1 MNEITKKNDDLA
13 VSNIETGQ
21 LAKSRNFLFANFG
34 RRMTAT
40 QNILFSLALL
50 HSKVEDGDYAYST
63 FTREDLEQF
72 ITDSKYLTGKR
83 GRILKDMEAVGTNSM
98 LLYDEKMMTD
108 PANGKLT
115 GVLIFASY
123 SYDAGVYS
131 FTFNT
136 SKVLLDGRLST
147 PILEILKRD
156 EVNPIVYNLDVFS
169 KLTFG
174 GQFLYER
181 ILLATNE
188 ERRSLTFNLE
198 DLRNLFGAV
207 GTSMQRFDALNRKH
221 LTPAVD
227 SINEF
232 AQIGVAF
239 ETIKQSRKIVGVKL
253 FWTLEKVNIP
263 ASNKQVTTAHE
274 LFVELTLMEVDDKVL
289 LEKLST
295 IQKMTIGE
303 AKDVISEAIAFKKDI
318 LVAHELFT
326 ELTLMEVDNKQLLDK
341 LSTIQKM
348 TIGEAKKVVAEAIA
362 LKRSILDS
370 KKETIEGETEED
382 LQKAIKAKQ
391 AKEAE
396 KNASQSQN
404 SEPIE
409 VPDFEEE
416 EAPAEEENED
426 LAIFFEKLGKVSK
439 KTKEDITKVSQS
451 FEADELAGLLE
462 YAYSIYLAQGKTL
475 AFLVKVLQNWEENG
489 IKTLVEAIEFQKV
502 NYAQQTQKQAK
513 KPAKQ
518 AKKEPKTNIPHWS
531 SMHPDNADKQEN
543 NILAPDFMEKLIE
556 TQIAMEIFDKPEGI
570 AEREKRQ
577 KEIDEALA
585 KRDELEAKK
594 WELLGRPDTLEEKE

>member
-72 ITDSKYLTGKR
+72 ITDSKYSMGKK

-123 SYDAGVYS
+123 SYDAGLYS

-136 SKVLLDGRLST
+136 SKVLLDGKLAT

-174 GQFLYER
+174 GQFLYEQ

-188 ERRSLTFNLE
+188 ERRSITFNLE

-239 ETIKQSRKIVGVKL
+239 DTIKQSRKIVGVKL

-274 LFVELTLMEVDDKVL
+274 LFAELTLMKVDNKSLLEKLSTVQKMTIGEAKDVVAEAIAFKKDILVAHELFTELTLMEVDDKVL

-303 AKDVISEAIAFKKDI
+303 AK
-318 LVAHELFT
+318 
-326 ELTLMEVDNKQLLDK
+326 
-341 LSTIQKM
+341 
-348 TIGEAKKVVAEAIA
+348 KVVAEAIA
-362 LKRSILDS
+362 LKKSILDS
-370 KKETIEGETEED
+370 KKETIEEEEGA
-382 LQKAIKAKQ
+382 LQKTINEKRNKEASSKQ
-391 AKEAE
+391 AIF
-396 KNASQSQN
+396 SQN
-404 SEPIE
+404 SGLTNDE
-409 VPDFEEE
+409 VVEET
-416 EAPAEEENED
+416 PLAEY
-426 LAIFFEKLGKVSK
+426 FTKHSKLSK
-439 KTKEDITKVSQS
+439 KNRELIAEISQS
-451 FEADELAGLLE
+451 FEADEAFKMLE
-462 YAYSIYLAQGKTL
+462 FADEIKVWENGKT
-475 AFLVKVLQNWEENG
+475 FGFIISVLKEWAENG
-489 IKTLVEAIEFQKV
+489 IKTLKDAEEFYKV
-502 NYAQQTQKQAK
+502 NYNDIPEKAPKSTKST
-513 KPAKQ
+513 KP
-518 AKKEPKTNIPHWS
+518 KESKSNVPKWS
-531 SMHPDNADKQEN
+531 SMHPDNADKEEPKPTQEDMDRLKSIHTKLGIFN
-543 NILAPDFMEKLIE
+543 TPKAIADREKL
-556 TQIAMEIFDKPEGI
+556 Q
-570 AEREKRQ
+570 KR
-577 KEIDEALA
+577 IDEA
-585 KRDELEAKK
+585 EA
-594 WELLGRPDTLEEKE
+594 TEK

>member
-40 QNILFSLALL
+40 QNTLFSLALL

-72 ITDSKYLTGKR
+72 ITDSKYSEGKK

-174 GQFLYER
+174 GQILYER

-188 ERRSLTFNLE
+188 ERRSLTFDLE

-207 GTSMQRFDALNRKH
+207 GSSMQRFDALNRKH

-239 ETIKQSRKIVGVKL
+239 DTIRKSRKIVGVKL
-253 FWTLEKVNIP
+253 FWTLEKVNVP
-263 ASNKQVTTAHE
+263 ASQAQINT
-274 LFVELTLMEVDDKVL
+274 
-289 LEKLST
+289 
-295 IQKMTIGE
+295 
-303 AKDVISEAIAFKKDI
+303 
-318 LVAHELFT
+318 AHELFT
-326 ELTLMEVDNKQLLDK
+326 ELTLMEVDNKQLLEK
-341 LSTIQKM
+341 LSNVQKK
-348 TIGEAKKVVAEAIA
+348 TIGEAKDVVAEAIA
-362 LKRSILDS
+362 LKKSILAAHELFTELTLMEVDNKQLLEKLSNVQNMTIGEAKDVVAEAIALKKSILES
-370 KKETIEGETEED
+370 KKETIEEED
-382 LQKAIKAKQ
+382 ALQEAINNKREQ
-391 AKEAE
+391 EAE
-396 KNASQSQN
+396 KQAILSQN
-404 SEPIE
+404 SGLTALADFLETSDTNE
-409 VPDFEEE
+409 VVEETPLADYFKKHENLSKKNREVIMEISKSFE
-416 EAPAEEENED
+416 PAEALKMLELADDIKAWEN
-426 LAIFFEKLGKVSK
+426 GKTFGFIVAMLREWAENGV
-439 KTKEDITKVSQS
+439 KTVSQAES
-451 FEADELAGLLE
+451 F
-462 YAYSIYLAQGKTL
+462 Y
-475 AFLVKVLQNWEENG
+475 
-489 IKTLVEAIEFQKV
+489 KV
-502 NYAQQTQKQAK
+502 NYNDIPEKAPTAK
-513 KPAKQ
+513 KPSKP
-518 AKKEPKTNIPHWS
+518 KEGKSNVPKWS
-531 SMHPDNADKQEN
+531 NPDYKNELDPK
-543 NILAPDFMEKLIE
+543 I
-556 TQIAMEIFDKPEGI
+556 
-570 AEREKRQ
+570 
-577 KEIDEALA
+577 IDELIAFHELYGTLDTPEA
-585 KRDELEAKK
+585 QEEIAQKRAEIEKKRAELEAKK
-594 WELLGRPDTLEEKE
+594 WELLGKLDKA

>member
-40 QNILFSLALL
+40 QNTLFSLALL

-72 ITDSKYLTGKR
+72 ITDSKYSEGKK

-174 GQFLYER
+174 GQILYER

-188 ERRSLTFNLE
+188 ERRSLTFDLE

-207 GTSMQRFDALNRKH
+207 GSSMQRFDALNRKH

-239 ETIKQSRKIVGVKL
+239 DTIRKSRKIVGVKL
-253 FWTLEKVNIP
+253 FWTLEKVNVP
-263 ASNKQVTTAHE
+263 ASQAQINT
-274 LFVELTLMEVDDKVL
+274 
-289 LEKLST
+289 
-295 IQKMTIGE
+295 
-303 AKDVISEAIAFKKDI
+303 
-318 LVAHELFT
+318 AHELFT
-326 ELTLMEVDNKQLLDK
+326 ELTLMEVDNKQLLEK
-341 LSTIQKM
+341 LSNVQKK
-348 TIGEAKKVVAEAIA
+348 TIGEAKDVVAEAIA
-362 LKRSILDS
+362 LKKSILAARELFTELTLMEVDNKQLLEKLSNVQNMTIGEAKDVVAEAIALKKSILES
-370 KKETIEGETEED
+370 KKETIEEED
-382 LQKAIKAKQ
+382 ALQEAINNKREQ
-391 AKEAE
+391 EAE
-396 KNASQSQN
+396 KQAILSQN
-404 SEPIE
+404 SGLTALADFLETSDTNE
-409 VPDFEEE
+409 VVEETPLADYFKKHENLSKKNREVIMEISKSFE
-416 EAPAEEENED
+416 PAEALKMLELADDIKAWEN
-426 LAIFFEKLGKVSK
+426 GKTFGFIVAMLREWAENDV
-439 KTKEDITKVSQS
+439 KTVSQAES
-451 FEADELAGLLE
+451 F
-462 YAYSIYLAQGKTL
+462 Y
-475 AFLVKVLQNWEENG
+475 
-489 IKTLVEAIEFQKV
+489 KV
-502 NYAQQTQKQAK
+502 NYNDIPEKAPTAK
-513 KPAKQ
+513 KPSKP
-518 AKKEPKTNIPHWS
+518 KEGKSNVPKWS
-531 SMHPDNADKQEN
+531 NPDYKNELDPK
-543 NILAPDFMEKLIE
+543 I
-556 TQIAMEIFDKPEGI
+556 
-570 AEREKRQ
+570 
-577 KEIDEALA
+577 IDELIAFHELYGTLDTPEAQEEIAQKRAEIEKKLA
-585 KRDELEAKK
+585 ELEAKK
-594 WELLGRPDTLEEKE
+594 WELLGKLDKA

>member
-40 QNILFSLALL
+40 QNTLFSLALL

-72 ITDSKYLTGKR
+72 ITDSKYSEGKK

-174 GQFLYER
+174 GQILYER

-188 ERRSLTFNLE
+188 ERRSLTFDLE

-207 GTSMQRFDALNRKH
+207 GSSMQRFDALNRKH

-239 ETIKQSRKIVGVKL
+239 DTIRKSRKIVGVKL
-253 FWTLEKVNIP
+253 FWTLEKVNVP
-263 ASNKQVTTAHE
+263 ASQAQINT
-274 LFVELTLMEVDDKVL
+274 
-289 LEKLST
+289 
-295 IQKMTIGE
+295 
-303 AKDVISEAIAFKKDI
+303 
-318 LVAHELFT
+318 AHELFT
-326 ELTLMEVDNKQLLDK
+326 ELTLMEVDNKQLLEK
-341 LSTIQKM
+341 LSNVQNM
-348 TIGEAKKVVAEAIA
+348 TIGEAKDVVAEAIA
-362 LKRSILDS
+362 LKKSILAARELFTELTLMEVDNKQLLEKLSNVQNMTIGEAKDVVAEAIALKKSILES
-370 KKETIEGETEED
+370 KKETIEEED
-382 LQKAIKAKQ
+382 ALQEAINNKREQ
-391 AKEAE
+391 EAE
-396 KNASQSQN
+396 KQAILSQN
-404 SEPIE
+404 SGLTALADFLETSDTNE
-409 VPDFEEE
+409 VVEETPLADYFKKHENLSKKNREVIMEISKSFE
-416 EAPAEEENED
+416 PAEALKMLELADDIKAWEN
-426 LAIFFEKLGKVSK
+426 GKTFGFIVAMLREWAENDV
-439 KTKEDITKVSQS
+439 KTVSQAES
-451 FEADELAGLLE
+451 F
-462 YAYSIYLAQGKTL
+462 Y
-475 AFLVKVLQNWEENG
+475 
-489 IKTLVEAIEFQKV
+489 KV
-502 NYAQQTQKQAK
+502 NYNDIPEKAPTAK
-513 KPAKQ
+513 KPSKP
-518 AKKEPKTNIPHWS
+518 KEGKSNVPKWS
-531 SMHPDNADKQEN
+531 NPDYKNELDPK
-543 NILAPDFMEKLIE
+543 I
-556 TQIAMEIFDKPEGI
+556 
-570 AEREKRQ
+570 
-577 KEIDEALA
+577 IDELIAFHELYGTLDTPEAQEEIAQKRAEIEKKLA
-585 KRDELEAKK
+585 ELEAKK
-594 WELLGRPDTLEEKE
+594 WELLGKLDKA

>member
-1 MNEITKKNDDLA
+1 MNEIAKKNDDLA

-40 QNILFSLALL
+40 QNTLFSLALL

-72 ITDSKYLTGKR
+72 ITDSKYSEGKR

-136 SKVLLDGRLST
+136 SKVLLDGKLAT

-198 DLRNLFGAV
+198 DLRNLFGAI
-207 GTSMQRFDALNRKH
+207 GSSMQRFDALNRKH

-232 AQIGVAF
+232 AQIGVTF
-239 ETIKQSRKIVGVKL
+239 DTIKQSRKIVGVKL

-274 LFVELTLMEVDDKVL
+274 LFAELTLMKVDNKSL

-295 IQKMTIGE
+295 VQKMTVGK
-303 AKDVISEAIAFKKDI
+303 AKDVIAEAIAFKK
-318 LVAHELFT
+318 E
-326 ELTLMEVDNKQLLDK
+326 
-341 LSTIQKM
+341 
-348 TIGEAKKVVAEAIA
+348 
-362 LKRSILDS
+362 ILDS
-370 KKETIEGETEED
+370 KKETTEGEAA
-382 LQKAIKAKQ
+382 LQEAINDKRN
-391 AKEAE
+391 KEAE
-396 KNASQSQN
+396 KVIEN
-404 SEPIE
+404 SNKSE
-409 VPDFEEE
+409 VADFLENKNNELEEE
-416 EAPAEEENED
+416 TF
-426 LAIFFEKLGKVSK
+426 LADYFKKHNKLSK
-439 KTKEDITKVSQS
+439 KNRALIMEIAQS
-451 FEADELAGLLE
+451 FEATEALKMLE
-462 YAYSIYLAQGKTL
+462 FADDIKVWENGKTFGFIVSTL
-475 AFLVKVLQNWEENG
+475 REWAENG
-489 IKTLVEAIEFQKV
+489 VKTLKEAEEFYKV
-502 NYAQQTQKQAK
+502 NYNDIPEKAPKSTKSS
-513 KPAKQ
+513 KP
-518 AKKEPKTNIPHWS
+518 KESKSNVPKWS
-531 SMHPDNADKQEN
+531 NPDYKNELDPK
-543 NILAPDFMEKLIE
+543 I
-556 TQIAMEIFDKPEGI
+556 
-570 AEREKRQ
+570 
-577 KEIDEALA
+577 IDELIAFHELYGTLDTPEA
-585 KRDELEAKK
+585 QEEIAQKRAEIEKKRAELEAKK
-594 WELLGRPDTLEEKE
+594 WELLGKLDKA

>member
-1 MNEITKKNDDLA
+1 MNEIAKKNDDLA

-40 QNILFSLALL
+40 QNTLFSLALL

-72 ITDSKYLTGKR
+72 ITDSKYSEGKR

-221 LTPAVD
+221 LTPAVV

-232 AQIGVAF
+232 AQIGVTF
-239 ETIKQSRKIVGVKL
+239 DTIKQSRKIVGVKL

-274 LFVELTLMEVDDKVL
+274 LFAELTLMKVDNKSL

-295 IQKMTIGE
+295 VQKMTIGE
-303 AKDVISEAIAFKKDI
+303 AKDVIAEAIAFKKD
-318 LVAHELFT
+318 
-326 ELTLMEVDNKQLLDK
+326 
-341 LSTIQKM
+341 
-348 TIGEAKKVVAEAIA
+348 
-362 LKRSILDS
+362 ILDS
-370 KKETIEGETEED
+370 KKETIEGEAA
-382 LQKAIKAKQ
+382 LQEVINDKRN
-391 AKEAE
+391 KEAQKTVE
-396 KNASQSQN
+396 N
-404 SEPIE
+404 SDKVDVADFLEINTNEDEIE
-409 VPDFEEE
+409 VVGETP
-416 EAPAEEENED
+416 
-426 LAIFFEKLGKVSK
+426 LADYFKKHNKLSK
-439 KTKEDITKVSQS
+439 KNRELIAEISQS
-451 FEADELAGLLE
+451 FEPTEALKMLEFADEIKVWE
-462 YAYSIYLAQGKTL
+462 NGKTFGFIVTIL
-475 AFLVKVLQNWEENG
+475 REWAENG
-489 IKTLVEAIEFQKV
+489 IKTLKDAEEFYKENYNDIPEKAISNSK
-502 NYAQQTQKQAK
+502 NNSKSS
-513 KPAKQ
+513 KP
-518 AKKEPKTNIPHWS
+518 KESKSNVPKWS
-531 SMHPDNADKQEN
+531 NPDYKNELDPK
-543 NILAPDFMEKLIE
+543 I
-556 TQIAMEIFDKPEGI
+556 
-570 AEREKRQ
+570 
-577 KEIDEALA
+577 IDELIAFHELYGTLDTPEA
-585 KRDELEAKK
+585 QEEIAQKRAEIEKKRAELEAKK
-594 WELLGRPDTLEEKE
+594 WELLGKLDKA

>member
-40 QNILFSLALL
+40 QNTLFSLALL

-72 ITDSKYLTGKR
+72 ITDSKYSEGKK

-174 GQFLYER
+174 GQILYER

-188 ERRSLTFNLE
+188 ERRSLTFDLE

-207 GTSMQRFDALNRKH
+207 GSSMQRFDALNRKH

-239 ETIKQSRKIVGVKL
+239 DTIRKSRKIVGVKL
-253 FWTLEKVNIP
+253 FWTLEKVNVP
-263 ASNKQVTTAHE
+263 ASQAQINT
-274 LFVELTLMEVDDKVL
+274 
-289 LEKLST
+289 
-295 IQKMTIGE
+295 
-303 AKDVISEAIAFKKDI
+303 
-318 LVAHELFT
+318 AHELFT
-326 ELTLMEVDNKQLLDK
+326 ELTLMEVDNKQLLEK
-341 LSTIQKM
+341 LSNVQKK
-348 TIGEAKKVVAEAIA
+348 TIGEAKEVVAEAIA
-362 LKRSILDS
+362 LKKSILAARELFTELTLMEVDNKQLLEKLSNVQNMTIGEAKDVVAEAIALKKSILES
-370 KKETIEGETEED
+370 KKETIEEED
-382 LQKAIKAKQ
+382 ALQEAINNKREQ
-391 AKEAE
+391 EAE
-396 KNASQSQN
+396 KQAILSQN
-404 SEPIE
+404 SGLTALADFLETSDTNE
-409 VPDFEEE
+409 VVEETPLADYFKKHENLSKKNREVIMEISKSFE
-416 EAPAEEENED
+416 PAEALKMLELADDIKAWEN
-426 LAIFFEKLGKVSK
+426 GKTFGFIVAMLREWAENGV
-439 KTKEDITKVSQS
+439 KTVSQAES
-451 FEADELAGLLE
+451 F
-462 YAYSIYLAQGKTL
+462 Y
-475 AFLVKVLQNWEENG
+475 
-489 IKTLVEAIEFQKV
+489 KV
-502 NYAQQTQKQAK
+502 NYNDIPEKAPTAK
-513 KPAKQ
+513 KPSKP
-518 AKKEPKTNIPHWS
+518 KENKSNVPKWS
-531 SMHPDNADKQEN
+531 NPDYKNELDPK
-543 NILAPDFMEKLIE
+543 I
-556 TQIAMEIFDKPEGI
+556 
-570 AEREKRQ
+570 
-577 KEIDEALA
+577 IDELIAFHELYGTLDTPEA
-585 KRDELEAKK
+585 QEEIAQKRAEIEKKRAELEAKK
-594 WELLGRPDTLEEKE
+594 WELLGKLDKA

>member
-40 QNILFSLALL
+40 QNTLFSLALL

-72 ITDSKYLTGKR
+72 ITDSKYSEGKK

-123 SYDAGVYS
+123 SYDAGLYS

-174 GQFLYER
+174 GQILYER
-181 ILLATNE
+181 ILLATSE
-188 ERRSLTFNLE
+188 ERRSLTFDLE

-207 GTSMQRFDALNRKH
+207 GSSMQRFDALNRKH
-221 LTPAVD
+221 LKPAVD

-239 ETIKQSRKIVGVKL
+239 DTIRQSRKIVGVKL

-263 ASNKQVTTAHE
+263 ASNAQVNTAHE
-274 LFVELTLMEVDDKVL
+274 LFAELTLMK
-289 LEKLST
+289 
-295 IQKMTIGE
+295 
-303 AKDVISEAIAFKKDI
+303 
-318 LVAHELFT
+318 
-326 ELTLMEVDNKQLLDK
+326 VDNKQLLDK

-348 TIGEAKKVVAEAIA
+348 TIGEAKEVVAEAIA
-362 LKRSILDS
+362 LKKAILAAHELFTELTLLKVDNKQLLDKLSTIQKMTIGEAKEVVAEAIALKKAILES
-370 KKETIEGETEED
+370 KKETIEEED
-382 LQKAIKAKQ
+382 ALQEAINNKREQ
-391 AKEAE
+391 EAE
-396 KNASQSQN
+396 KQAILSQN
-404 SEPIE
+404 SGLTALADFLETSDTNE
-409 VPDFEEE
+409 VVEETPLADYFKKHENLSKKNREVIMEISKSFE
-416 EAPAEEENED
+416 PAEALKMLELADDIKAWEN
-426 LAIFFEKLGKVSK
+426 GKTFGFIVAMLREWAENGV
-439 KTKEDITKVSQS
+439 KTVSQAES
-451 FEADELAGLLE
+451 F
-462 YAYSIYLAQGKTL
+462 Y
-475 AFLVKVLQNWEENG
+475 
-489 IKTLVEAIEFQKV
+489 KV
-502 NYAQQTQKQAK
+502 NYNDIPEKAPTAK
-513 KPAKQ
+513 KPSKP
-518 AKKEPKTNIPHWS
+518 KENKSNVPKWS
-531 SMHPDNADKQEN
+531 NPDYKNELDPK
-543 NILAPDFMEKLIE
+543 I
-556 TQIAMEIFDKPEGI
+556 
-570 AEREKRQ
+570 
-577 KEIDEALA
+577 IDELEEFHKLNGTFDTPEAQA
-585 KRDELEAKK
+585 EIAQRRAEIEKKRAELEAKK
-594 WELLGRPDTLEEKE
+594 WELLGGLDTPKEKE

>member
-40 QNILFSLALL
+40 QNTLFSLALL

-72 ITDSKYLTGKR
+72 ITDSKYSEGKK

-123 SYDAGVYS
+123 SYDAGLYS

-174 GQFLYER
+174 GQILYER
-181 ILLATNE
+181 ILLATSE
-188 ERRSLTFNLE
+188 ERRSLTFDLE

-207 GTSMQRFDALNRKH
+207 GSSMQRFDALNRKH
-221 LTPAVD
+221 LKPAVD

-239 ETIKQSRKIVGVKL
+239 DTIRQSRKIVGVKL

-263 ASNKQVTTAHE
+263 ASNAQVNTAHE
-274 LFVELTLMEVDDKVL
+274 LFAELTLMK
-289 LEKLST
+289 
-295 IQKMTIGE
+295 
-303 AKDVISEAIAFKKDI
+303 
-318 LVAHELFT
+318 
-326 ELTLMEVDNKQLLDK
+326 VDNKQLLDK

-348 TIGEAKKVVAEAIA
+348 TIGEAKDVVAEAIA
-362 LKRSILDS
+362 LKKSILES
-370 KKETIEGETEED
+370 KKETIEEED
-382 LQKAIKAKQ
+382 ALQEAINNKREQ
-391 AKEAE
+391 EAE
-396 KNASQSQN
+396 KQAILSQN
-404 SEPIE
+404 SGLTALADFLETSDTNE
-409 VPDFEEE
+409 VVEETPL
-416 EAPAEEENED
+416 ADYFKKHENLSKKNRTLIVEI
-426 LAIFFEKLGKVSK
+426 AQFFEATEALKMLELADNIKTWENGKTFGFIISVLKEWVENGVKTVTQAEAFYRANYNDIPEKTTKPSK
-439 KTKEDITKVSQS
+439 PKPNKSSTSNGNVPKWSNPDYKNETSEETKV
-451 FEADELAGLLE
+451 L
-462 YAYSIYLAQGKTL
+462 
-475 AFLVKVLQNWEENG
+475 
-489 IKTLVEAIEFQKV
+489 
-502 NYAQQTQKQAK
+502 
-513 KPAKQ
+513 
-518 AKKEPKTNIPHWS
+518 
-531 SMHPDNADKQEN
+531 
-543 NILAPDFMEKLIE
+543 
-556 TQIAMEIFDKPEGI
+556 
-570 AEREKRQ
+570 
-577 KEIDEALA
+577 
-585 KRDELEAKK
+585 LEAKK
-594 WELLGRPDTLEEKE
+594 QELLSRLDKA

>member
-1 MNEITKKNDDLA
+1 MNEIAKKNDDLA

-40 QNILFSLALL
+40 QNTLFSLALL

-72 ITDSKYLTGKR
+72 ITDSKYLEGKR

-174 GQFLYER
+174 GQILYER

-207 GTSMQRFDALNRKH
+207 GSSMQRFDALNRKH

-232 AQIGVAF
+232 AQIGVTF
-239 ETIKQSRKIVGVKL
+239 DTIKQSRKIVGVKL

-263 ASNKQVTTAHE
+263 ASNAQVNTAHE
-274 LFVELTLMEVDDKVL
+274 LFAELTLMKVDNKSL

-295 IQKMTIGE
+295 VQKMTIGE
-303 AKDVISEAIAFKKDI
+303 AKDVIAEAIAFKKDI

-348 TIGEAKKVVAEAIA
+348 TIEEAKKVVAEAIS
-362 LKRSILDS
+362 LKKSILDS
-370 KKETIEGETEED
+370 KKETIEGEAALQEVINDKRNKES
-382 LQKAIKAKQ
+382 QKAV
-391 AKEAE
+391 E
-396 KNASQSQN
+396 N
-404 SEPIE
+404 SDKVDVADFLEINTNEDEIE
-409 VPDFEEE
+409 VVEET
-416 EAPAEEENED
+416 P
-426 LAIFFEKLGKVSK
+426 LADYFKKHNKLSK
-439 KTKEDITKVSQS
+439 KNRELIAEISQS
-451 FEADELAGLLE
+451 FEPTEALKMLEFADEIKVWE
-462 YAYSIYLAQGKTL
+462 NGKTFGFIVTIL
-475 AFLVKVLQNWEENG
+475 REWAENN
-489 IKTLVEAIEFQKV
+489 IKTLKDAEEFYKV
-502 NYAQQTQKQAK
+502 NYNDIPEKAPKSTKSST
-513 KPAKQ
+513 KP
-518 AKKEPKTNIPHWS
+518 KESKSNVPKWS
-531 SMHPDNADKQEN
+531 NPDYKNELDPK
-543 NILAPDFMEKLIE
+543 I
-556 TQIAMEIFDKPEGI
+556 
-570 AEREKRQ
+570 
-577 KEIDEALA
+577 IDELIAFHELYGTLDTPEA
-585 KRDELEAKK
+585 QEEIAQKRAEIEKKRAELEAKK
-594 WELLGRPDTLEEKE
+594 WELLGKLDKA

>member
-40 QNILFSLALL
+40 QNTLFSLALL

-72 ITDSKYLTGKR
+72 ITDSKYSEGKK

-123 SYDAGVYS
+123 SYDAGLYS

-174 GQFLYER
+174 GQILYER
-181 ILLATNE
+181 ILLATSE
-188 ERRSLTFNLE
+188 ERRSLTFDLE

-207 GTSMQRFDALNRKH
+207 GSSMQRFDALNRKH
-221 LTPAVD
+221 LKPAVD

-239 ETIKQSRKIVGVKL
+239 DTIRQSRKIVGVKL

-263 ASNKQVTTAHE
+263 ASNAQVNTAHE
-274 LFVELTLMEVDDKVL
+274 LFAELTLMK
-289 LEKLST
+289 
-295 IQKMTIGE
+295 
-303 AKDVISEAIAFKKDI
+303 
-318 LVAHELFT
+318 
-326 ELTLMEVDNKQLLDK
+326 VDNKQLLDK

-348 TIGEAKKVVAEAIA
+348 TIGEAKEVVAEAIA
-362 LKRSILDS
+362 LKKAILES
-370 KKETIEGETEED
+370 KKETIEEED
-382 LQKAIKAKQ
+382 ALQEAINNKREQ
-391 AKEAE
+391 EAE
-396 KNASQSQN
+396 KQAILSQN
-404 SEPIE
+404 SGLTALADFLETSDTNE
-409 VPDFEEE
+409 VVEETPLADYFKKHENLSKKNREVIMEISKSFE
-416 EAPAEEENED
+416 PAEALKMLELADDIKAWEN
-426 LAIFFEKLGKVSK
+426 GKTFGFIVAMLREWAENGV
-439 KTKEDITKVSQS
+439 KTVSQAES
-451 FEADELAGLLE
+451 F
-462 YAYSIYLAQGKTL
+462 Y
-475 AFLVKVLQNWEENG
+475 
-489 IKTLVEAIEFQKV
+489 KV
-502 NYAQQTQKQAK
+502 NYNDIPEKAPTAK
-513 KPAKQ
+513 KPSKP
-518 AKKEPKTNIPHWS
+518 KENKSNVPKWS
-531 SMHPDNADKQEN
+531 NPDYKNELDPK
-543 NILAPDFMEKLIE
+543 I
-556 TQIAMEIFDKPEGI
+556 
-570 AEREKRQ
+570 
-577 KEIDEALA
+577 IDELEEFHKLNGTFDTPEAQA
-585 KRDELEAKK
+585 EIAQRRAEIEKKRAELEAKK
-594 WELLGRPDTLEEKE
+594 WELLGGLDTPKEKE

>member
-34 RRMTAT
+34 RRMTST
-40 QNILFSLALL
+40 QNTLFSLALL

-72 ITDSKYLTGKR
+72 ITDSKYSEGKK

-123 SYDAGVYS
+123 SYDAGLYS

-174 GQFLYER
+174 GQILYER
-181 ILLATNE
+181 ILLATSE
-188 ERRSLTFNLE
+188 ERRSLTFDLE

-207 GTSMQRFDALNRKH
+207 GSSMQRFDALNRKH
-221 LTPAVD
+221 LKPAVD

-239 ETIKQSRKIVGVKL
+239 DTIRQSRKIVGVKL

-263 ASNKQVTTAHE
+263 ASNAQINTAHE
-274 LFVELTLMEVDDKVL
+274 LFAELTLMKVDNKQL

-303 AKDVISEAIAFKKDI
+303 AKEVVAEAIAFKKAI
-318 LVAHELFT
+318 LAAHELLT
-326 ELTLMEVDNKQLLDK
+326 ELTLMEVDDEVLLEK

-348 TIGEAKKVVAEAIA
+348 TIEEAKEVVAEAIA
-362 LKRSILDS
+362 LKKSILES
-370 KKETIEGETEED
+370 KKAEEESA
-382 LQKAIKAKQ
+382 LQEAINNKRE
-391 AKEAE
+391 KEAE
-396 KNASQSQN
+396 KQAVLSQKSGLTALADFLEMSDTN
-404 SEPIE
+404 E
-409 VPDFEEE
+409 VEEE
-416 EAPAEEENED
+416 TPFDDYFKKHENLSKKNRALIVEI
-426 LAIFFEKLGKVSK
+426 AQFFEATEALKMLELADNIKNWENGKTFGFIVAILREWVENDI
-439 KTKEDITKVSQS
+439 KTVSQAED
-451 FEADELAGLLE
+451 F
-462 YAYSIYLAQGKTL
+462 Y
-475 AFLVKVLQNWEENG
+475 
-489 IKTLVEAIEFQKV
+489 KV
-502 NYAQQTQKQAK
+502 NYNDIPEKATSNSKNNSK
-513 KPAKQ
+513 SSKP
-518 AKKEPKTNIPHWS
+518 KESKSNVPKWS
-531 SMHPDNADKQEN
+531 NPDYKNELDPK
-543 NILAPDFMEKLIE
+543 I
-556 TQIAMEIFDKPEGI
+556 
-570 AEREKRQ
+570 
-577 KEIDEALA
+577 IDELIAFHELYGTLDTPEA
-585 KRDELEAKK
+585 QEEIAQKRAEIEKKRAELEAKK
-594 WELLGRPDTLEEKE
+594 WELLGKLDKA

>member
-40 QNILFSLALL
+40 QNTLFSLALL

-72 ITDSKYLTGKR
+72 ITDSKYSEGKK

-174 GQFLYER
+174 GQILYER

-188 ERRSLTFNLE
+188 ERRSLTFDLE

-207 GTSMQRFDALNRKH
+207 GSSMQRFDALNRKH

-239 ETIKQSRKIVGVKL
+239 DTIRKSRKIVGVKL
-253 FWTLEKVNIP
+253 FWTLEKVNVP
-263 ASNKQVTTAHE
+263 ASQAQINT
-274 LFVELTLMEVDDKVL
+274 
-289 LEKLST
+289 
-295 IQKMTIGE
+295 
-303 AKDVISEAIAFKKDI
+303 
-318 LVAHELFT
+318 AHELFT
-326 ELTLMEVDNKQLLDK
+326 ELTLMEVDNKQLLEK
-341 LSTIQKM
+341 LSNVQNM
-348 TIGEAKKVVAEAIA
+348 TIGEAKDVVAEAIA
-362 LKRSILDS
+362 LKKSILES
-370 KKETIEGETEED
+370 KKETIEEED
-382 LQKAIKAKQ
+382 ALQEAINNKREQ
-391 AKEAE
+391 EAE
-396 KNASQSQN
+396 KQAILSQN
-404 SEPIE
+404 SGLTALADFLETSDTNE
-409 VPDFEEE
+409 VVEETPLADYFKKHENLSKKNREVIMEISKSFE
-416 EAPAEEENED
+416 PAEALKMLELADDIKAWEN
-426 LAIFFEKLGKVSK
+426 GKTFGFIVAMLREWAENDV
-439 KTKEDITKVSQS
+439 KTVSQAES
-451 FEADELAGLLE
+451 F
-462 YAYSIYLAQGKTL
+462 Y
-475 AFLVKVLQNWEENG
+475 
-489 IKTLVEAIEFQKV
+489 KV
-502 NYAQQTQKQAK
+502 NYNDIPEKAPTAK
-513 KPAKQ
+513 KPSKP
-518 AKKEPKTNIPHWS
+518 KEGKSNVPKWS
-531 SMHPDNADKQEN
+531 NPDYKNELDPK
-543 NILAPDFMEKLIE
+543 I
-556 TQIAMEIFDKPEGI
+556 
-570 AEREKRQ
+570 
-577 KEIDEALA
+577 IDELIAFHELYGTLDTPEAQEEIAQKRAEIEKKLA
-585 KRDELEAKK
+585 ELEAKK
-594 WELLGRPDTLEEKE
+594 WELLGKLDKA

>member
-40 QNILFSLALL
+40 QNTLFSLALL

-72 ITDSKYLTGKR
+72 ITDSKYSEGKK

-123 SYDAGVYS
+123 SYDAGLYS

-174 GQFLYER
+174 GQILYER
-181 ILLATNE
+181 ILLATSE
-188 ERRSLTFNLE
+188 ERRSLTFDLE

-207 GTSMQRFDALNRKH
+207 GSSMQRFDALNRKH
-221 LTPAVD
+221 LKPAVD

-239 ETIKQSRKIVGVKL
+239 DTIRQSRKIVGVKL

-263 ASNKQVTTAHE
+263 ASNAQVNTAHE
-274 LFVELTLMEVDDKVL
+274 LFAELTLMK
-289 LEKLST
+289 
-295 IQKMTIGE
+295 
-303 AKDVISEAIAFKKDI
+303 
-318 LVAHELFT
+318 
-326 ELTLMEVDNKQLLDK
+326 VDNKQLLDK

-348 TIGEAKKVVAEAIA
+348 TIGEAKEVVAEAIA
-362 LKRSILDS
+362 LKKAILAAHELFTELTLLKVDNKQLLDKLSTIQKMNVGEAKEVVAEAIALKKAILES
-370 KKETIEGETEED
+370 KKETIEEED
-382 LQKAIKAKQ
+382 ALQEAINNKREQ
-391 AKEAE
+391 EAE
-396 KNASQSQN
+396 KQAILSQN
-404 SEPIE
+404 SGLTALADFLETSDTNE
-409 VPDFEEE
+409 VVEETPLADYFKKHENLSKKNREVIMEISKSFE
-416 EAPAEEENED
+416 PAEALKMLELADDIKAWEN
-426 LAIFFEKLGKVSK
+426 GKTFGFIVAMLREWAENGV
-439 KTKEDITKVSQS
+439 KTVSQAES
-451 FEADELAGLLE
+451 F
-462 YAYSIYLAQGKTL
+462 Y
-475 AFLVKVLQNWEENG
+475 
-489 IKTLVEAIEFQKV
+489 KV
-502 NYAQQTQKQAK
+502 NYNDIPEKAPTAK
-513 KPAKQ
+513 KPSKP
-518 AKKEPKTNIPHWS
+518 KENKSNVPKWS
-531 SMHPDNADKQEN
+531 NPDYKN
-543 NILAPDFMEKLIE
+543 E
-556 TQIAMEIFDKPEGI
+556 TSEETKV
-570 AEREKRQ
+570 
-577 KEIDEALA
+577 L
-585 KRDELEAKK
+585 LEAKK
-594 WELLGRPDTLEEKE
+594 QELLSRLDKA

>member
-13 VSNIETGQ
+13 VSNIEIGQ

-40 QNILFSLALL
+40 QNTLFSLALL

-72 ITDSKYLTGKR
+72 ITDSKYSEGKR

-174 GQFLYER
+174 GQILYER
-181 ILLATNE
+181 ILLATSE
-188 ERRSLTFNLE
+188 ESRSLTFNLE

-207 GTSMQRFDALNRKH
+207 GSSMQRFDALNRKH
-221 LTPAVD
+221 LKPAVD

-239 ETIKQSRKIVGVKL
+239 DTIRQSRKIVGVKL

-263 ASNKQVTTAHE
+263 ASNAQVNTAHE
-274 LFVELTLMEVDDKVL
+274 LFAELTLMKVDNKQL
-289 LEKLST
+289 LDKLST

-303 AKDVISEAIAFKKDI
+303 AKEVVAEAIALKKAI
-318 LVAHELFT
+318 LAAHELLT

-348 TIGEAKKVVAEAIA
+348 TIGEAKEVVAEAIA
-362 LKRSILDS
+362 LKKAILES
-370 KKETIEGETEED
+370 KKETEED
-382 LQKAIKAKQ
+382 ALQEAINNKREQ
-391 AKEAE
+391 EAE
-396 KNASQSQN
+396 KQAILSQSSGLTALADFLEMSDTN
-404 SEPIE
+404 E
-409 VPDFEEE
+409 VEEE
-416 EAPAEEENED
+416 TALTDYFKKHENLSKKNRE
-426 LAIFFEKLGKVSK
+426 LITEISQFFEA
-439 KTKEDITKVSQS
+439 T
-451 FEADELAGLLE
+451 EALKMLELADNIKSWE
-462 YAYSIYLAQGKTL
+462 NGKT
-475 AFLVKVLQNWEENG
+475 FGFIISVLKEWVENG
-489 IKTLVEAIEFQKV
+489 VKTVSEAEAFYKA
-502 NYAQQTQKQAK
+502 NYNDLPEKAPSTAK
-513 KPAKQ
+513 KPSKP
-518 AKKEPKTNIPHWS
+518 KENKSNVPKWS
-531 SMHPDNADKQEN
+531 NPDYKNETDEETRLELERKKQEL
-543 NILAPDFMEKLIE
+543 LARLEKGHE
-556 TQIAMEIFDKPEGI
+556 
-570 AEREKRQ
+570 
-577 KEIDEALA
+577 
-585 KRDELEAKK
+585 
-594 WELLGRPDTLEEKE
+594 

>member
-40 QNILFSLALL
+40 QNTLFSLALL

-72 ITDSKYLTGKR
+72 ITDSKYSEGKK

-115 GVLIFASY
+115 GILIFASY
-123 SYDAGVYS
+123 SYDAGLYS

-174 GQFLYER
+174 GQILYER
-181 ILLATNE
+181 ILLATSE
-188 ERRSLTFNLE
+188 ERRSLTFDLE

-207 GTSMQRFDALNRKH
+207 GSSMQRFDALNRKH
-221 LTPAVD
+221 LKPAVD

-239 ETIKQSRKIVGVKL
+239 DTIRQSRKIVGVKL

-263 ASNKQVTTAHE
+263 ASNAQINTAHE
-274 LFVELTLMEVDDKVL
+274 LFAELTLMKVDNKQL

-303 AKDVISEAIAFKKDI
+303 AKEVVAEAIAFKKAI
-318 LVAHELFT
+318 LAAHELLT
-326 ELTLMEVDNKQLLDK
+326 ELTLMEVDDEILLEK

-348 TIGEAKKVVAEAIA
+348 TIEEAKEVVAEAIA
-362 LKRSILDS
+362 LKKSILES
-370 KKETIEGETEED
+370 KKAEEESA
-382 LQKAIKAKQ
+382 LQEAINNKRE
-391 AKEAE
+391 KEAE
-396 KNASQSQN
+396 KQAVLSQKSGLTALADFLEMSDTN
-404 SEPIE
+404 E
-409 VPDFEEE
+409 VEEE
-416 EAPAEEENED
+416 TPFDDYFKKHENLSKKNRALIVEI
-426 LAIFFEKLGKVSK
+426 AQFFEATEALKMLELADEIK
-439 KTKEDITKVSQS
+439 KAKKARSFNYTLKILREWADNGVKTVSQAES
-451 FEADELAGLLE
+451 F
-462 YAYSIYLAQGKTL
+462 Y
-475 AFLVKVLQNWEENG
+475 
-489 IKTLVEAIEFQKV
+489 KV
-502 NYAQQTQKQAK
+502 NY
-513 KPAKQ
+513 
-518 AKKEPKTNIPHWS
+518 NDI
-531 SMHPDNADKQEN
+531 QEN
-543 NILAPDFMEKLIE
+543 SSTAKTKSSTKQTTSKSNVPKWSNPDYVNKLDPKI
-556 TQIAMEIFDKPEGI
+556 
-570 AEREKRQ
+570 
-577 KEIDEALA
+577 IDELIAFHELYGTLDTPEA
-585 KRDELEAKK
+585 QEEIAQKRAEIEKKRAELEAKK
-594 WELLGRPDTLEEKE
+594 WELLGKLDKA